1 MPDCNGYLAK
11 AYSKG
16 SDFYFPYIEHKQV
29 IESLK
34 AVPYL
39 GIGGSYQANM
49 IKMLSPEIAS
59 IGSHYG
65 FSFDNLTSKYL
76 IWSFKNQ

>member
-1 MPDCNGYLAK
+1 MVYKEMPDCNGYLAK

-39 GIGGSYQANM
+39 GLEEV
-49 IKMLSPEIAS
+49 IKLM
-59 IGSHYG
+59 
-65 FSFDNLTSKYL
+65 
-76 IWSFKNQ
+76 